1 LISFKNTLISNN
13 ILCLPQLSLPEVVVV
28 DLALQGVEA
37 EEVGLVDVVEGEAAL
52 VVAAAVVE
60 VVEEDLV
67 TEVEEAVAEEV
78 AEAVG
83 VVAEEDEVE

>member
-1 LISFKNTLISNN
+1 M
-13 ILCLPQLSLPEVVVV
+13 V

-37 EEVGLVDVVEGEAAL
+37 EEVGLVDVVEGEVAL

-78 AEAVG
+78 AEVSG
-83 VVAEEDEVE
+83 VHYLLQILVDILI